1 MDGWWNNDGFGQE
14 PPEQQNPYDKRI
26 SAADHFPTQEQP
38 PMGSPVP
45 QAGQPYDG
53 GAFGQTHS
61 FSQIRQGEPYGY
73 ATPEA
78 VPAPAFAGD
87 YQNPFGDS
95 IGAVP
100 FGAMTPDA
108 MTGAFGNSFFPMEG
122 DAMPYPPMGDGGAFA
137 AMPVQT
143 SYAGFPPLPGGD
155 GMQWQSVQGTGIM
168 PPVDPNAS
176 WQDGQ
181 TTGMMP
187 PIDPNAQWQNGQTT
201 GMMPPIDPSAQW
213 QNGQTTGMMPPVDPN
228 MQWPQTGNTA
238 SMPTLRWDKDADP
251 AQWQPAGDPAAMG
264 AATQRWGM
272 EDTAATLLSDLPG
285 FDPTLPA
292 YPEADPNWIPPEGEA
307 LPTPDFIQ
315 QFNEE
320 KQPENP
326 QDRLNIP
333 KYMQRPRAL
342 PRKPAVPAEA
352 DGQAAPE
359 QPEADAPEAAGEART
374 GRSRRSQ
381 HSREKQ
387 SGGEWFNNS
396 AYMRPAVLKSG
407 AVVGDGA
414 GTDGA
419 AAVADSA
426 DDDAAAVAA
435 EAAAFV
441 TDGGAAVADS
451 ADEAAAAVAAEAAAV
466 AAEAAAFVSDG
477 AAAVADSADE
487 AAAAVAAEAAAFV
500 ADGAAAVA
508 DSADEA
514 AAAVAAE
521 AAAFVTDGAAAV
533 ADSAD
538 EAAAAV
544 ADEAAAFVTDG
555 AAAVADSTDE
565 AAAAV
570 AAEAAAFVADGAAA
584 VADSADEAATAVTA
598 APAAEP
604 AVLQPSR
611 RTRRRAQE
619 QRAALRPASLD
630 SEALAPKRRFHPAE
644 ETHTNEEAGDDHPF
658 VLAAAAEDTGADALS
673 ARPQNQAVPMPG
685 HRESESASQAA
696 AGTSADSYRFLQL
709 YRQQLHYDSEEP
721 LPGPAPD
728 DPNVPYMDATP
739 QPEPTPIAAPLPD
752 PAEAAEAIKNPYAA
766 AFPEEA
772 VPAPETP
779 EPNGEFLLD
788 EDEPFDAALPQE
800 PVQPAEAAFPA
811 QGTAF
816 PPLPEGSDPFPA
828 AQPDPFAMPPVEAD
842 NPYAAVFSGQQEL
855 PLRQPASQLHWEGE
869 PVWEED
875 AFHTGPGMAVQETP
889 AEEIPGLFFSDT
901 GPVPGLMPEGAA
913 NPTPGMLYGDTGP
926 VPGLMPEGT
935 ANPTPGMLYGDTGP
949 VPGLMPEGTATPTP
963 GTLYGDTGPVPG
975 LMPEGAATPTPGTL
989 YGDTGPAFPP
999 LPEQPLLPLA
1009 FAPTGTPYGDPI
1021 PAEAATGQSKPA
1033 AGAMPEPGDE
1043 PSFGTSSYDAGD
1055 MPNPSRGNL
1064 PYDVVTA
1071 YDTDSRLRA
1080 ELQAAQAARAAQ
1092 AAQPLV
1098 QDALP
1103 TFEPIPELAAE
1114 AQPEEPVKVPKPAKP
1129 AKPPIKP
1136 GRVLALLAAAA
1147 MLVFCLVM
1155 GGRMLMGY
1163 VQNIEDWTA
1172 FYNQFT
1178 TENGMSVNQAGE
1190 MVQLPS
1196 DGSTFPPDPNS
1207 VHAPVITPLPQNVQ
1221 AGAPQAQTDP
1231 SAVRTRQ
1238 SKYVYNELRNILE
1251 EMVDTHTEY
1260 PEVMGRLQIP
1270 GLLDE
1275 WVVQR
1280 NNTYYLNHNYRGT
1293 AEEGGA
1299 VFIDSA
1305 CTLET
1310 PPENLHLRAGDS
1322 APGKTFHKLWQYK
1335 TAGSAFAT
1343 QAATATVTTL
1353 YEKLDY
1359 LLVAVFEASM
1369 DPAQPNYFNYTSHP
1383 TFATDAEMMAYVT
1396 SARQRS
1402 LYALPTDV
1410 QPGDR
1415 LLTLSTVSNAAND
1428 AEKPVCLVLL
1438 FRHRPA
1444 Y

>member
-187 PIDPNAQWQNGQTT
+187 PIDPN
-201 GMMPPIDPSAQW
+201 AQW

-441 TDGGAAVADS
+441 TDGG
-451 ADEAAAAVAAEAAAV
+451 
-466 AAEAAAFVSDG
+466 
-477 AAAVADSADE
+477 AAVADSADE

-889 AEEIPGLFFSDT
+889 AEEIPGLFFS
-901 GPVPGLMPEGAA
+901 
-913 NPTPGMLYGDTGP
+913 
-926 VPGLMPEGT
+926 
-935 ANPTPGMLYGDTGP
+935 
-949 VPGLMPEGTATPTP
+949 
-963 GTLYGDTGPVPG
+963 DTGPVPG